1 MAGKINPFPSSEFAL
16 LGFLYPGASY
26 GYELHKKITEA
37 SGIGMVWGV
46 KMSNLYAQL
55 DKLERKGLIFGNLK
69 SSDAHPARMEYSLT
83 PAGKVTFESWL
94 SQTVDHPRDF
104 RQEFMVRIFF
114 MSRYKSEQMATF
126 IQAQTEECERWIIA
140 TNEKGDKLTRKGSF
154 ENLVYHFRSLQIQ
167 SMVDWLKWILSQL
180 PILDQQ

>member
-55 DKLERKGLIFGNLK
+55 DKLERKGLISGNLR
-69 SSDAHPARMEYSLT
+69 SSNAHPDRIEYSLT
-83 PAGKVTFESWL
+83 SAGKETFERWL
-94 SQTVDHPRDF
+94 SQIVEHPRDF

-114 MSRYKSEQMATF
+114 LSRYKPGLVPALIQM
-126 IQAQTEECERWIIA
+126 QTQECERWLIS
-140 TNEKGDKLTRKGSF
+140 TKEKEDKLTRKGSF

-167 SMVDWLKWILSQL
+167 SMMDWLKWIHSQL
-180 PILDQQ
+180 PILD

>member
-37 SGIGMVWGV
+37 TGIGMVWGV

-55 DKLERKGLIFGNLK
+55 DKLERKGLISGNLRF
-69 SSDAHPARMEYSLT
+69 SDSHPDRMEYFLT
-83 PAGKVTFESWL
+83 PAGKDSFENWL
-94 SQTVDHPRDF
+94 NRIVEHPRDF

-114 MSRYKSEQMATF
+114 MSRYKPERVPAF
-126 IQAQTEECERWIIA
+126 LQAQIKECERWIIA

-154 ENLVYHFRSLQIQ
+154 ENLVFQFRALQIQ
-167 SMVDWLKWILSQL
+167 SMVDWLKWIHSQL
-180 PILDQQ
+180 PILNQQ

>member
-1 MAGKINPFPSSEFAL
+1 
-16 LGFLYPGASY
+16 
-26 GYELHKKITEA
+26 
-37 SGIGMVWGV
+37 MVWGV

-83 PAGKVTFESWL
+83 SAGKETFESWL
-94 SQTVDHPRDF
+94 SRIIEHPRDF

-114 MSRYKSEQMATF
+114 ISRYKPGQVPAF
-126 IQAQTEECERWIIA
+126 IQAQTEECEHWIIT
-140 TNEKGDKLTRKGSF
+140 TNEKGDKHTRKGSF
-154 ENLVYHFRSLQIQ
+154 ENLVYHFRTLQIQ
-167 SMVDWLKWILSQL
+167 SMVDWLKWIHSQL